1 MVHDVQKDGESDDD
15 EDDLQHVIAT
25 FDGQVD
31 DNVEVRD
38 GAILRAFSK
47 V

>member
-1 MVHDVQKDGESDDD
+1 MVHGVQKDGESDDG

-31 DNVEVRD
+31 DNVEVGD
-38 GAILRAFSK
+38 GATFVTFAQ